1 MKAIICSGASNP
13 DDLRL
18 VEKPSLSAG
27 AGQVVIKIAAA
38 GVNFGD
44 SLIIKAER
52 PASMPQVFT
61 PGYEVAG
68 TIHELGE
75 GVVGLAVGNRVMSF
89 CFTGGYAEEVA
100 VDWRFVYALPD
111 TMDFPTAAG
120 FLAVYGTAYHALHE
134 RARLQP
140 KESLLVLGAAG
151 GAGLAAVEVGTAM
164 GARVIAGA
172 SSAGRLEL
180 CTAHGAADTVNYADE
195 DLPTRML
202 ALTNGKGVDVLYDV
216 WGHPG
221 SDSLVTAM
229 ANEGRYLI
237 IGFAGGGAP
246 KLAANLLLYKEVA
259 AIGVYWGQ
267 SLATH
272 PLRNRDN
279 IAKLLDW
286 YQDGRLKPLIS
297 ETHLLKDAPKAMRRL
312 LAREAKGKIV
322 LTIGV

>member
-1 MKAIICSGASNP
+1 MKAIICSGASKP
-13 DDLRL
+13 EDLRL
-18 VEKPSLSAG
+18 IEKPSLTAG

-44 SLIIKAER
+44 SLIIKAKR
-52 PASMPQVFT
+52 PASMPQMFT

-75 GVVGLAVGNRVMSF
+75 GVVGFAVGDRVMSF
-89 CFTGGYAEEVA
+89 CFTGGYAEEVS
-100 VDWRFVYALPD
+100 VDWRFVYPLPN

-140 KESLLVLGAAG
+140 KESLLILGAAG
-151 GAGLAAVEVGTAM
+151 GAGLAAVEIGTAM

-172 SSAGRLEL
+172 SSTAKLEL
-180 CTAHGAADTVNYADE
+180 CTAHGAADTVNYTID
-195 DLPTRML
+195 DLPARML

-216 WGHPG
+216 WGHPE
-221 SDSLVTAM
+221 SDALVASM

-246 KLAANLLLYKEVA
+246 KFAANLLLYKEVV

-267 SLATH
+267 SLAAN
-272 PLRNRDN
+272 PMRNRDN

-297 ETHLLKDAPKAMRRL
+297 ETHPLKDAPKAMQRL
-312 LAREAKGKIV
+312 LAREAKGKVV
-322 LTIGV
+322 LITG

>member
-1 MKAIICSGASNP
+1 MKAIICSGASKP
-13 DDLRL
+13 EDLRL

-27 AGQVVIKIAAA
+27 AGQVVIKVAAA

-68 TIHELGE
+68 TIHELGD
-75 GVVGLAVGNRVMSF
+75 GVVGFTIGDRVMAF

-100 VDWRFVYALPD
+100 VEWRFVYPLPD
-111 TMDFPTAAG
+111 AMDFPAAAG
-120 FLAVYGTAYHALHE
+120 FLAVYGTAYYALHE
-134 RARLQP
+134 RAHLQP
-140 KESLLVLGAAG
+140 EESLLVLGAAG
-151 GAGLAAVEVGTAM
+151 GAGLAAIEVGAAM

-172 SSAGRLEL
+172 SSAAKLEL
-180 CTAHGAADTVNYADE
+180 CSAHGAVDIVNYAAE
-195 DLPTRML
+195 DLPARML
-202 ALTNGKGVDVLYDV
+202 ALTDSKGVDVLYDV

-221 SDSLVTAM
+221 SDTLVPAM

-246 KLAANLLLYKEVA
+246 KFNASLLLYKEVA

-267 SLATH
+267 SLAAH
-272 PLRNRDN
+272 PMRNRDN

-286 YQDGRLKPLIS
+286 YQDGKLKPSVS
-297 ETHLLKDAPKAMRRL
+297 ETDPLKDAARAMQRL
-312 LAREAKGKIV
+312 LARDAKGKVV
-322 LTIGV
+322 LITG